1 MGNHARPSGDKAHF
15 QKTDADHGPQ
25 DADAPHPGN
34 VVEKRHLCLAD
45 THHQPLHN
53 DRHPVEW
60 LRDRYHAQD
69 CATQGDDLPALGE
82 NSNQERGG
90 EKERRTGKDH
100 QHDLN
105 GQEHIGKG
113 FHAFPVPRTVGVSS
127 QSSGSSLHWDVKGRF
142 HRVGDGVGSGSH
154 LTHAAKTTYPKEVPK
169 R

>member
-1 MGNHARPSGDKAHF
+1 MGNYARPSEDKAHF

-25 DADAPHPGN
+25 DANAPHPGN
-34 VVEKRHLCLAD
+34 AVEKRRLCFAD

-69 CATQGDDLPALGE
+69 CAAQGDDLPALGE